1 MKVCVILCVIGRIQ
15 AKMEAPGVRAW
26 RARPLKPHPSTW
38 GGGDPGGGRAGGGK
52 LKCIR
57 KARTLETRKK
67 SCRVKEN
74 YIQAT
79 AASDAD

>member
-1 MKVCVILCVIGRIQ
+1 MKLCVILCVIGWILG
-15 AKMEAPGVRAW
+15 ATGSAW
-26 RARPLKPHPSTW
+26 RARALKPHPSSG

-52 LKCIR
+52 LKCIH
-57 KARTLETRKK
+57 KARTLETRKE
-67 SCRVKEN
+67 SCRVKEK